1 MKRFTPLIVVLFA
14 SAAFIAP
21 ATAADTLKKIK
32 ESGTITIGHRDAS
45 IPFSYLDDKQ
55 QPIGYSMDLC
65 LKIVDALKSELKKPN
80 LKVVLNPVTSQT
92 RIPLIAN
99 GSVDM
104 ECGST
109 TNSVER
115 QKQVSF
121 VVTTFI
127 TGTKLLVKK
136 SSKIKSYKDLKGKA
150 VVVTNGTTNERAI
163 KELDAKE
170 NLGMKFIPSKDHAE
184 SFLSVDSGRAVAFP
198 MDDILLAGLI
208 NNSKNPGEFEIVGS
222 FLSHDP
228 YAIMI
233 SKDDPAFKKF
243 TDDVIIGLMK
253 SGEIN
258 KIYKKWFE
266 TPIPPKSNNLKFPM
280 SDGLKEAIKNP
291 NDKGA

>member
-1 MKRFTPLIVVLFA
+1 MKRIASVIVALFA
-14 SAAFIAP
+14 CAAFAAP
-21 ATAADTLKKIK
+21 AFAADTLKKIK
-32 ESGTITIGHRDAS
+32 ETGTITVGHRDAS

-65 LKIVDALKSELKKPN
+65 MKIVGAIKTKLKMPK

-99 GSVDM
+99 GSIDM

-115 QKQVSF
+115 QKQVAF
-121 VVTTFI
+121 LNTTFI

-136 SSKIKSYKDLKGKA
+136 SSKIKSYKDLKDKA

-208 NNSKNPGEFEIVGS
+208 NNSKNPGEFEIVGA

-233 SKDDPAFKKF
+233 SRDDPAFKKF
-243 TDDVIIGLMK
+243 GDEVIGGLMK
-253 SGEIN
+253 SGEIK
-258 KIYKKWFE
+258 KIYSKWFQK
-266 TPIPPKSNNLKFPM
+266 PIPPKGNNLKFPM
-280 SDGLKEAIKNP
+280 SDGLKEAIAHP

>member
-1 MKRFTPLIVVLFA
+1 MKRFASLIAALFA
-14 SAAFIAP
+14 CAVFAAP

-32 ESGTITIGHRDAS
+32 ESGSITIGHRDAS

-55 QPIGYSMDLC
+55 QPIGYSIELC
-65 LKIVDALKSELKKPN
+65 MKIVDALKSELKLPN

-99 GSVDM
+99 GSIDM

-136 SSKIKSYKDLKGKA
+136 SSNVKSYKDLKDKA

-208 NNSKNPGEFEIVGS
+208 NNSKNPADFEIVGS

-243 TDDVIIGLMK
+243 TDGVIMNLMK
-253 SGEIN
+253 NGEIN

-266 TPIPPKSNNLKFPM
+266 TSIPPKGNNLKFPM
-280 SDGLKEAIKNP
+280 SDGLMEAIKNP

>member
-1 MKRFTPLIVVLFA
+1 
-14 SAAFIAP
+14 
-21 ATAADTLKKIK
+21 
-32 ESGTITIGHRDAS
+32 
-45 IPFSYLDDKQ
+45 
-55 QPIGYSMDLC
+55 MDLC
-65 LKIVDALKSELKKPN
+65 LKIVDALKSQLKKPN

-99 GSVDM
+99 GSIDM

-127 TGTKLLVKK
+127 TGTKLLAKK
-136 SSKIKSYKDLKGKA
+136 SSKVKSYKDLKDKA

-170 NLGMKFIPSKDHAE
+170 KLGMKFIPSKDHAE

-208 NNSKNPGEFEIVGS
+208 NNSKNPGEFEIIGS

-243 TDDVIIGLMK
+243 TDGVIIGLMK

-266 TPIPPKSNNLKFPM
+266 TPIPPKGNNLKFPM

-291 NDKGA
+291 QRQGRLSASETDKRGTSVSRFSLCAALHKLFGE

>member
-1 MKRFTPLIVVLFA
+1 MKRFTPLIVALFA

-99 GSVDM
+99 GSIDM

-243 TDDVIIGLMK
+243 TDGVIIGLMK
-253 SGEIN
+253 SGGIN